1 MTDNLAL
8 SDYTVGGDYDT
19 WGDKVVADF
28 NALNSAS
35 GDVETI
41 TTASGTVT
49 LTQAQSNKAIHAYTG
64 TLTGNLTVDVLAG
77 IGRIW
82 YVRNATSGAYTVT
95 YQVAGGG
102 GASVTI
108 TQGFSAIVYS
118 DGTDCFKLDLATAS
132 GTVATAQIADSAVT
146 TAKILDAN
154 VTTAK
159 IADSNVTTAKIADA
173 NVTAAKLAS
182 DAVTTAKILDANV
195 TTAKLADNAVTLAK
209 MATQANYTVLGNVSG
224 GVAVPTAITLYD
236 EDDMASNSATG
247 IATQQSISAFVAATA
262 FSTALPAQSGNS
274 GKFVT
279 TDGTNASWALPIAD
293 QAGNSGKYLTT
304 NGTATSWATIATPT
318 FGSISPYSAISADP
332 SPAVAFTRY
341 LVDTSGGAVT
351 VTLDADPIVGDLVLV
366 RRKGANNVVIARNGK
381 TIAEAADD
389 LTLVIDGEQAILEYE
404 GGDNWAVAGR
414 IWA

>member
-1 MTDNLAL
+1 MADNLAL

-19 WGDKVVADF
+19 WGDKVIADF
-28 NALNSAS
+28 NALNSAA
-35 GDVETI
+35 GDIETI
-41 TTASGTVT
+41 TTASGTET
-49 LTQAQSNKAIHAYTG
+49 LTQAQSNKAVHVYTA
-64 TLTGNLTVDVLAG
+64 TLTGNLTVDVLAT

-118 DGTDCFKLDLATAS
+118 DGTNCYKLDLATAS
-132 GTVATAQIADSAVT
+132 GAVATAQIADSAVT
-146 TAKILDAN
+146 TAKVLDAN

-195 TTAKLADNAVTLAK
+195 TTAKLANNAVTLAK
-209 MATQANYTVLGNVSG
+209 LATQANYTVLGNVSG
-224 GVAVPTAITLYD
+224 GAAVPTAITLYD

-247 IATQQSISAFVAATA
+247 LATQQSISAFVAATA
-262 FSTALPAQSGNS
+262 FSTALPAQTGNS

-293 QAGNSGKYLTT
+293 QTGNSGKYLTT
-304 NGTATSWATIATPT
+304 NGTTTSWADSPVSRSQIHFATG
-318 FGSISPYSAISADP
+318 F
-332 SPAVAFTRY
+332 
-341 LVDTSGGAVT
+341 
-351 VTLDADPIVGDLVLV
+351 
-366 RRKGANNVVIARNGK
+366 
-381 TIAEAADD
+381 
-389 LTLVIDGEQAILEYE
+389 
-404 GGDNWAVAGR
+404 
-414 IWA
+414 